1 MSRFKRSLSP
11 PPELGGLV
19 DGLELL
25 PPGAVLAEPEPKELP
40 PLDDELKVERESRLK
55 LPELPERES
64 RLELELP
71 DRESRLKPEL
81 PLEPKGE
88 LELELDDV

>member
-1 MSRFKRSLSP
+1 M
-11 PPELGGLV
+11 

-25 PPGAVLAEPEPKELP
+25 PPGALLAEPEPKELL
-40 PLDDELKVERESRLK
+40 PLDDELKVELGSRLK
-55 LPELPERES
+55 LPELPERQS

-81 PLEPKGE
+81 PELPLEPKGE